1 MIDADLV
8 AKGLAIGSPPPE
20 GVMLAKKGVD
30 VLVLAA
36 KEHQPPAS
44 HFLGLKVIH
53 APFVDQWFDPLSE
66 STKRKVRKVAEK
78 VADAMKEGR
87 FVLVTCAAGK
97 NRSGLI
103 AGLALR
109 NLGVDGKDAV
119 KAIQK
124 NRPGALSNPRFR
136 KLVES

>member
-1 MIDADLV
+1 MTPDEAPAKREFSLANLFSDLTREF
-8 AKGLAIGSPPPE
+8 ST
-20 GVMLAKKGVD
+20 
-30 VLVLAA
+30 LVRQETQLIKA
-36 KEHQPPAS
+36 EMS
-44 HFLGLKVIH
+44 
-53 APFVDQWFDPLSE
+53 
-66 STKRKVRKVAEK
+66 EK

-109 NLGVDGKDAV
+109 KLGVDGKEAV

>member
-8 AKGLAIGSPPPE
+8 AKNLAIGATPPE
-20 GVMLAKKGVD
+20 GVELAKKGVAL
-30 VLVLAA
+30 LVLAA
-36 KEHQPPAS
+36 KEHQPPPS
-44 HFLGLKVIH
+44 HFPNVLVIR
-53 APFVDQWFDPLSE
+53 APFVDQFFDPLSKG
-66 STKRKVRKVAEK
+66 TLKKLDK
-78 VADAMKEGR
+78 VADKIAETMKEGGM
-87 FVLVTCAAGK
+87 VLVTCYAGK
-97 NRSGLI
+97 NRSGLL

-109 NLGVDGKDAV
+109 KLGVDGKDAV